1 MKLNLDFPYALDIA
15 VGIYAHMWKQIP
27 LEPKSTLYAI
37 SNASMGAVIVAAAI
51 KLFFS
56 KDAYTNLLI
65 FLLKHSVP
73 LYAGIIILAALPGI
87 IALWERRP
95 LPGAAKTCYITAN
108 IRYNEVGALIAILMT
123 GCVLCNVKNL
133 RMLPLFYTEQIA
145 SIFVPLCLWIA
156 LFYQYEE
163 QRKNLPDHSPSLA
176 WKNQI
181 CNILHLANVYF
192 WGLFSALLLICYILY
207 CHIHH
212 VTLVLTLNYLICF
225 TMALAFFHF
234 ICGFSEHDYL
244 YVLFLAAVPAILIFC
259 IQWLS
264 WFTVNRQTQTYRILF
279 CVGHLVLYLLIIS
292 IREKSLWNLAATV
305 FAAICVWLCCLFE
318 MPACLKGIY
327 LPVFTAA
334 LLLLYGLIY
343 LCLRGGCGYFIVC
356 RLLLSAVPTALI
368 CAAIWMA
375 GLANDKGTLRC
386 QSAFITVCSTVY
398 MLIVFLREKFNGRE
412 EAHDLLKLLGHAI
425 RTTAGEVRRWIGKP
439 ILEISAAISEKI
451 PSLLVSRGKFFV
463 VVLVIMAIG
472 YPIFCTL
479 PFSLERVPYKTA
491 ENHITA
497 LCENDVRAEE
507 LLSEMKNSEWYDDSP
522 ILDEPDVDQTQYLT
536 FLYSKLKKELVDKSA
551 IPEDALNITYYQIT
565 NWYNKY

>member
-192 WGLFSALLLICYILY
+192 WGLFSALLLICYILSY
-207 CHIHH
+207 PSCDSGADAELSDLFYDGAG
-212 VTLVLTLNYLICF
+212 VF
-225 TMALAFFHF
+225 P
-234 ICGFSEHDYL
+234 L
-244 YVLFLAAVPAILIFC
+244 YMRF
-259 IQWLS
+259 QR
-264 WFTVNRQTQTYRILF
+264 T
-279 CVGHLVLYLLIIS
+279 
-292 IREKSLWNLAATV
+292 
-305 FAAICVWLCCLFE
+305 
-318 MPACLKGIY
+318 
-327 LPVFTAA
+327 
-334 LLLLYGLIY
+334 
-343 LCLRGGCGYFIVC
+343 
-356 RLLLSAVPTALI
+356 RLLI
-368 CAAIWMA
+368 CAIS
-375 GLANDKGTLRC
+375 GSRPCHSD
-386 QSAFITVCSTVY
+386 
-398 MLIVFLREKFNGRE
+398 FLY
-412 EAHDLLKLLGHAI
+412 
-425 RTTAGEVRRWIGKP
+425 P
-439 ILEISAAISEKI
+439 M
-451 PSLLVSRGKFFV
+451 
-463 VVLVIMAIG
+463 VVLVHSQPANANIPDPFLRRPSRALSANYF
-472 YPIFCTL
+472 YPGKISLEPGCHGICCHLRLALL
-479 PFSLERVPYKTA
+479 PF
-491 ENHITA
+491 
-497 LCENDVRAEE
+497 
-507 LLSEMKNSEWYDDSP
+507 
-522 ILDEPDVDQTQYLT
+522 
-536 FLYSKLKKELVDKSA
+536 
-551 IPEDALNITYYQIT
+551 
-565 NWYNKY
+565 